1 VLVATWFEAALAGA
15 SLRVH
20 EEMVNSFLLP

>member
-1 VLVATWFEAALAGA
+1 VVGAKFFEAAMAAA

-20 EEMVNSFLLP
+20 EEMVNSFFLP